1 MKAIIQ
7 RVLGASVEV
16 LGEVVGSIDK
26 GLLVFLGVGEGDG
39 EAEAALLARKTAELR
54 IFCDLQDKMNLSVL
68 DVGGRVLV
76 VSNFT
81 LFADCSH
88 GRRPS
93 FIHAAKPDIAN
104 SLYELFNRMLLEAG
118 VLEVKTGVFGADMKV
133 QLLNDGPVT
142 IILDTE
148 DFR

>member
-1 MKAIIQ
+1 MRVVIQ
-7 RVLGASVEV
+7 RVLRASVSV
-16 LGEVVGSIDK
+16 DGLVVSEIDR

-39 EAEAALLARKTAELR
+39 EKEAVLLTKKISELR
-54 IFCDLQDKMNLSVL
+54 IFCDENDKMNLSVL
-68 DVGGRVLV
+68 DVGGSVLV

-93 FIHAAKPDIAN
+93 FIHAAAPDIAN
-104 SLYELFNRMLLEAG
+104 ALYKFFNCSLLGFG
-118 VLEVKTGVFGADMKV
+118 IKKVKTGIFGADMKV
-133 QLLNDGPVT
+133 DLINDGPVT

-148 DFR
+148 DF